1 MATTRRELSRKVN
14 STGKSEIILRLT
26 VGRGIQPR
34 IHTSLFIRPE
44 RFRNGTIVKPRTD
57 RAEAADLQH
66 IESELTAIEQFL
78 LSIATSAPKEM
89 MSRQFFCRQLEMRR
103 HSRSHHDAAVEPFHT
118 LFDSFLTRRNFSTW
132 RVKRYHVLLR
142 TLCRY
147 QAYRTMRDGNTFDLN
162 VTTFTAD
169 DITDFETFLR
179 NEHEICRRFPQLYD
193 NAEKRPLPR
202 GNNTIVCTL
211 NALRAFFNWCYSRQI
226 TDNRPFARYHGIKT
240 EVYGTPYYITITER
254 NIIAETNLSHDPRLA
269 AQRDIFIFQCLV
281 GCRIS
286 DLMRLK
292 HTNIIAGAVEY
303 IAGKTRQN
311 HPDVIR
317 VPLHPQAAAIIERYR
332 VADAT
337 SLLPFISPQRYNNA
351 IKRIFKLCGITRP
364 VTVLNPVTG
373 REEQRPINEIA
384 ASHLARRTFVG
395 NLYKKVKDPSLVG
408 KLSGHKDGSKAFARY
423 RDIDEEMKR
432 DLINLL

>member
-26 VGRGIQPR
+26 VGRGMQPR

-44 RFRNGTIVKPRTD
+44 RFRNGAIIKPRAD

-66 IESELTAIEQFL
+66 IEAELTAIEQFL

-89 MSRQFFCRQLEMRR
+89 MSRQFFCHQLEMRR
-103 HSRSHHDAAVEPFHT
+103 HSRNRPATTGEPFYI
-118 LFDSFLTRRNFSTW
+118 LFDNFLARHTFSAW

-142 TLCRY
+142 TLRRY
-147 QAYRTMRDGNTFDLN
+147 EAYRTARDGNPFALN
-162 VTTFTAD
+162 VATFTAD

-179 NEHEICRRFPQLYD
+179 TEHDLHTRFPHLYGPAD
-193 NAEKRPLPR
+193 RRPLPR

-226 TDNRPFARYHGIKT
+226 TENRPFARYHGIKA

-254 NIIAETNLSHDPRLA
+254 NIIAEADLSHDPRLA

-286 DLMRLK
+286 DLMRL
-292 HTNIIAGAVEY
+292 TQANIIAGAVEY

-317 VPLHPQAAAIIERYR
+317 VPLHPQAAAIVERYR
-332 VADAT
+332 TPASPT
-337 SLLPFISPQRYNNA
+337 LLPFISPQRYNAA
-351 IKRIFKLCGITRP
+351 IKRIFTLCGITRP

-373 REEQRPINEIA
+373 LEEQRPINEIA

-395 NLYKKVKDPSLVG
+395 NLYKKVKDPCLVG
-408 KLSGHKDGSKAFARY
+408 RLSGHKEGSKAFARY